1 MSVGSA
7 RLFALALFAL
17 PLAGCDGPAQP
28 AERVPLNVLAQ
39 KVVFQPY
46 DMSITLTGAVRAR
59 VQTELSFRVSGR
71 VIERKG
77 DVGQHVEADAVL
89 ARLDPSEQQAD
100 VEAAKAALAAAE
112 ATMRQAAAV
121 YERQKTLLAK
131 GFTTQANYDAA
142 DRSRLTAVG
151 SLDAAKAQLGS
162 AKDALTYTQLRAGHP
177 GVITDRYIEVG
188 QVAQAGEAAFGFA
201 QDGPRDVVFAVY
213 ESMIAERRGSR
224 TIQLS
229 LVSDPKIKAQ
239 GRVREVSPA
248 VDAKNGTVQV
258 KVEVLAGSPPFP
270 LGAAITGEG
279 HWRED
284 DVVLLPWTAMG
295 SKDGQPAVWV
305 IDPATMAVSLRPIV
319 VELYEKDKTVV
330 RSGLQAGEL
339 VVTAGGKFLREGQIV
354 RVETPER
361 S

>member
-1 MSVGSA
+1 MSVGCV

-28 AERVPLNVLAQ
+28 AERLPLNVLAQ
-39 KVVFQPY
+39 KVVYQPY
-46 DMSITLTGAVRAR
+46 DLSVTLTGAVRAR

-77 DVGQHVEADAVL
+77 DVGQHVDADAVL

-100 VEAAKAALAAAE
+100 VEAAKAALEAAE

-121 YERQKTLLAK
+121 YDRQKTLLAK

-162 AKDALTYTQLRAGHP
+162 AKDALTYTQLRAGHA
-177 GVITDRYIEVG
+177 GVITDRFIEVG
-188 QVAQAGEAAFGFA
+188 QVAQAGEPAFGFA

-213 ESMIAERRGSR
+213 ESVIAEHRG
-224 TIQLS
+224 TTNVQLS
-229 LVSDPKIKAQ
+229 LVSDPKIRAM

-258 KVEVLAGSPPFP
+258 KVEIEAGAPPMP
-270 LGAAITGEG
+270 LGAAVTGEAQ
-279 HWRED
+279 WRDE
-284 DVVLLPWTAMG
+284 DVVILPWTSTAT
-295 SKDGQPAVWV
+295 KDGQPAVWV
-305 IDPATMAVSLRPIV
+305 IDPTTMAVSLRPIV
-319 VELYEKDKTVV
+319 VELYEKEKTVV
-330 RSGLQAGEL
+330 RSGLKAGEL
-339 VVTAGGKFLREGQIV
+339 VVTAGGKFLREGQVV
-354 RVETPER
+354 RIETPER